1 MRRFLPSITALQFFE
16 SSARHLSFTKA
27 SEELNV
33 TQSAVSRQ
41 VRNLE
46 DFLGKPLFLRVKK
59 RLVLTP
65 AGAAYAQ
72 KIKRLLDQA
81 EEATIELMARKGGNG
96 ALNVA
101 VHPTFG
107 SRWLVPRLSDFIKEN
122 SGIQV
127 NLSTHLETIDLEQD
141 NFDVAILY
149 GNGDWPGTVSERL
162 MGESILPVCAPELLE
177 DLPSPSAK
185 DLMDLT
191 LLQHTTR
198 PSAWTD
204 WFKAAGIDQDGSL
217 SGPRFEQIYMVIQ
230 AAIAGLGVAILPSF
244 LVQDEV
250 ESGKLVVP
258 VDLAVPSE
266 QAYFLIYP
274 EQRAEEWAIQ
284 QFCNWVRKAASG
296 ADPAS

>member
-65 AGAAYAQ
+65 SGAAYAL

-81 EEATIELMARKGGNG
+81 EEATIELMARKGGG
-96 ALNVA
+96 GVLNVA

-107 SRWLVPRLSDFIKEN
+107 SRWLVPRLSAFMKEN
-122 SGIQV
+122 SDIQV

-149 GNGDWPGTVSERL
+149 GNGDWPGTLTERL
-162 MGESILPVCAPELLE
+162 MGESIVPVCAPELLS
-177 DLPSPSAK
+177 DLPNPGAG
-185 DLMDLT
+185 DLMDMT

-198 PSAWTD
+198 PSAWAD

-230 AAIAGLGVAILPSF
+230 AALAGLGVAILPSF

-250 ESGKLVVP
+250 ASGKLVVP

-266 QAYFLIYP
+266 QAYYLIYP
-274 EQRAEEWAIQ
+274 EQRAEEWSIQ
-284 QFCNWVRKAASG
+284 QFCNWVRQTAQT
-296 ADPAS
+296 

>member
-81 EEATIELMARKGGNG
+81 EEATIELMARKGGSG

-107 SRWLVPRLSDFIKEN
+107 SRWLVPRLSDFIARN

-149 GNGDWPGTVSERL
+149 GNGEWPGTISERI
-162 MGESILPVCAPELLE
+162 MGESIVPVCAPHLLE
-177 DLPSPSAK
+177 ETGKIAAK
-185 DLMDLT
+185 DLLDLT

-198 PSAWTD
+198 PTAWSD
-204 WFKAAGIDQDGSL
+204 WFEAAGIDHEGTI

-250 ESGKLVVP
+250 ASGELVIP
-258 VDLAVPSE
+258 VDLPVPS
-266 QAYFLIYP
+266 QLAYYLIYP
-274 EQRAEEWAIQ
+274 AQREEEWAIQ
-284 QFCNWVRKAASG
+284 QFRDWVREMTETG
-296 ADPAS
+296 